1 MTGTDR
7 IVEEHNQLSHAWLE
21 AERSR
26 VEVLEQL
33 IKEHGGK
40 CIMDYPEDM
49 FKRYDEALAKAA
61 AASREYVQWLAQQGY
76 PSR

>member
-1 MTGTDR
+1 MLGTHR
-7 IVEEHNQLSHAWLE
+7 LVEEHSQLSQAWLE
-21 AERSR
+21 AEQGR

-49 FKRYDEALAKAA
+49 FKGYDEALAKAA